1 MISFIPGLIISYY
14 DYFIELEKRD
24 CMTSSL
30 PQYLA
35 EQILSKFLESRVIFW
50 FYYDYV
56 MKNNVKKEKD
66 MLSQLLFYA
75 VFLLVNVSFT
85 LNMVSIEAYA

>member
-1 MISFIPGLIISYY
+1 
-14 DYFIELEKRD
+14 
-24 CMTSSL
+24 MTSSL

-50 FYYDYV
+50 FYYEYV

-66 MLSQLLFYA
+66 MLSQLLLYA
-75 VFLLVNVSFT
+75 VFFLVNVYFT
-85 LNMVSIEAYA
+85 INMVSIEAYA